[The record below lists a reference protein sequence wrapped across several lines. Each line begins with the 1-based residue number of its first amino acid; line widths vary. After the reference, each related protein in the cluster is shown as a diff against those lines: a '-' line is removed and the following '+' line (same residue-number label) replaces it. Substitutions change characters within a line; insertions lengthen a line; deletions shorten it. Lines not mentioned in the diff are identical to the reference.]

1 MFDMMDLLV
10 ILPDFSSAFGFWLR
24 LYRFAD
30 ICVLKLVSLVSCQS
44 ERLGCTASVP
54 SPYHQTSLSTSLM
67 SDQIRWLCRRPS
79 YRRYPMILFRLP
91 KTLLLWARHK
101 INPHLY
107 ITALTP
113 RKVYTFS
120 VIRIPPTLIASAHEI
135 GSSHSPMSRVAN
147 WNGSI
152 NRADLV

>member
-30 ICVLKLVSLVSCQS
+30 TCVLKLVSLVSCQS

-67 SDQIRWLCRRPS
+67 SYQIRWLCRRPS
-79 YRRYPMILFRLP
+79 YHRYPMLLFRLP
-91 KTLLLWARHK
+91 KTPKGHK

-120 VIRIPPTLIASAHEI
+120 VMDPPDTYRKCTWNLKL
-135 GSSHSPMSRVAN
+135 SHPMSRVAN

-152 NRADLV
+152 NRADFV